1 MKPTKEKT
9 IESKPPEEKTKSEE
23 KTKYL
28 KGKPTSAKDR
38 HDPEDHTS
46 EDHTLEEKD
55 MHPSVEPAQAQPPE
69 FCGYGVGVL
78 ASRLDKLLAHTEG
91 AKSGQDTMA
100 IHQMRVCS
108 RRSRAALD
116 VFGMCFTGKTARA
129 FAEMEAEVKNVTG
142 ALGAARDLDVML
154 ETLGKLAESL
164 PAEQRGGVESF
175 AAHLH
180 ATRDERQK
188 AVRGAVEH
196 LEGRH
201 LKKSLQRMAD
211 RQGYR
216 AVILTVPPPE
226 APLSDASSFK
236 APAKEAPNV

>member
-1 MKPTKEKT
+1 M
-9 IESKPPEEKTKSEE
+9 PPKHV
-23 KTKYL
+23 
-28 KGKPTSAKDR
+28 KDKILVK
-38 HDPEDHTS
+38 DQP
-46 EDHTLEEKD
+46 TLED
-55 MHPSVEPAQAQPPE
+55 NDIHPSTEPAQAQAPE
-69 FCGYGVGVL
+69 FCGYGVGVI

-91 AKSGQDTMA
+91 AKSGQDTNA
-100 IHQMRVCS
+100 IHQMRVWS

-116 VFGMCFTGKTARA
+116 VFGMCFTGKTAQA
-129 FAEMEAEVKNVTG
+129 FAKMEAEVKNVTS

-164 PAEQRGGVESF
+164 PAEQRNGVESL

-180 ATRDERQK
+180 ATRDDRQT
-188 AVRGAVEH
+188 AVRDAVEH

-216 AVILTVPPPE
+216 AVTLTVPPPE
-226 APLSDASSFK
+226 APADKVPADK
-236 APAKEAPNV
+236 APGKEAANV